1 MPLNVFSQFSFFLF
15 FDNSFSYLFLQQ
27 KKGDVLYAQLDMPES
42 EDSGN
47 NIKVRKPAP
56 YAPTVYADV
65 TPTEVINK
73 AETNSK
79 LPTYE
84 NVQKTTVGV

>member
-1 MPLNVFSQFSFFLF
+1 
-15 FDNSFSYLFLQQ
+15 
-27 KKGDVLYAQLDMPES
+27 MPES
-42 EDSGN
+42 DDTGD

-73 AETNSK
+73 GEPNSMP
-79 LPTYE
+79 PTYE
-84 NVQKTTVGV
+84 NLQKTTVGV

>member
-1 MPLNVFSQFSFFLF
+1 
-15 FDNSFSYLFLQQ
+15 
-27 KKGDVLYAQLDMPES
+27 MPES
-42 EDSGN
+42 DDPGN

-73 AETNSK
+73 AEPNSK

-84 NVQKTTVGV
+84 NVQKAIVGV

>member
-1 MPLNVFSQFSFFLF
+1 MYFLSFLSSSFSY
-15 FDNSFSYLFLQQ
+15 NSFSYIFLQQ

-42 EDSGN
+42 DDPGD

-56 YAPTVYADV
+56 YTPTVYADV
-65 TPTEVINK
+65 TPTEVINL
-73 AETNSK
+73 AEPNSN

>member
-1 MPLNVFSQFSFFLF
+1 MYFLSFLSSPFLY
-15 FDNSFSYLFLQQ
+15 NSFSYFCLQQ
-27 KKGDVLYAQLDMPES
+27 KKGDVLYAQLDIPES
-42 EDSGN
+42 DDPGN

-73 AETNSK
+73 AEPNSK

>member
-1 MPLNVFSQFSFFLF
+1 
-15 FDNSFSYLFLQQ
+15 
-27 KKGDVLYAQLDMPES
+27 MPES

-47 NIKVRKPAP
+47 NIKVRKPTP

-73 AETNSK
+73 AEPNSK
-79 LPTYE
+79 VSTYE
-84 NVQKTTVGV
+84 NVQKTTIGV

>member
-1 MPLNVFSQFSFFLF
+1 MYFLSFPSSSFSYNF
-15 FDNSFSYLFLQQ
+15 FSYLFLQQ

-42 EDSGN
+42 DDPGN

-73 AETNSK
+73 AEPNSK

-84 NVQKTTVGV
+84 NVQKTIVGV

>member
-1 MPLNVFSQFSFFLF
+1 MYFLTF
-15 FDNSFSYLFLQQ
+15 LSSSFSYNFFSYLCLQQ

-42 EDSGN
+42 DEPGN

-65 TPTEVINK
+65 TPTEVLNK
-73 AETNSK
+73 AELNSK

>member
-1 MPLNVFSQFSFFLF
+1 MYFLIFLSSSFSY
-15 FDNSFSYLFLQQ
+15 NSFSYLCLQQ

-42 EDSGN
+42 DEPGN
-47 NIKVRKPAP
+47 NMKVRKPAP

-65 TPTEVINK
+65 TPTEVLNK
-73 AETNSK
+73 AELNSK

>member
-1 MPLNVFSQFSFFLF
+1 MDHEYAVVNKK
-15 FDNSFSYLFLQQ
+15 NRKQ

>member
-1 MPLNVFSQFSFFLF
+1 ML
-15 FDNSFSYLFLQQ
+15 
-27 KKGDVLYAQLDMPES
+27 ES
-42 EDSGN
+42 DEPGN

-73 AETNSK
+73 AEPNSK

-84 NVQKTTVGV
+84 NVQKTIVGV

>member
-1 MPLNVFSQFSFFLF
+1 MYFLSFPSSSFSYNF
-15 FDNSFSYLFLQQ
+15 FSYLFLQQ

-42 EDSGN
+42 DEPGN

-65 TPTEVINK
+65 TPTEVLNK
-73 AETNSK
+73 AELNSK

>member
-1 MPLNVFSQFSFFLF
+1 
-15 FDNSFSYLFLQQ
+15 
-27 KKGDVLYAQLDMPES
+27 MPES
-42 EDSGN
+42 DDPGN
-47 NIKVRKPAP
+47 HIKVRKPAP

-73 AETNSK
+73 AEPNSK

>member
-1 MPLNVFSQFSFFLF
+1 
-15 FDNSFSYLFLQQ
+15 
-27 KKGDVLYAQLDMPES
+27 MPES
-42 EDSGN
+42 DDPGN
-47 NIKVRKPAP
+47 NINVRKPAP

-65 TPTEVINK
+65 TPTGVINK
-73 AETNSK
+73 AEPNSK

>member
-1 MPLNVFSQFSFFLF
+1 
-15 FDNSFSYLFLQQ
+15 
-27 KKGDVLYAQLDMPES
+27 MPES
-42 EDSGN
+42 DDPGD

-56 YAPTVYADV
+56 YTPTVYADV
-65 TPTEVINK
+65 TPTEVINL
-73 AETNSK
+73 AEPNSN

>member
-1 MPLNVFSQFSFFLF
+1 MYFLSFLSSSFSY
-15 FDNSFSYLFLQQ
+15 NSFSYLFLQE

-42 EDSGN
+42 DDPEN

-56 YAPTVYADV
+56 YVPTVYADV
-65 TPTEVINK
+65 TPTGVINK
-73 AETNSK
+73 AEPNSK
-79 LPTYE
+79 LPTYA

>member
-1 MPLNVFSQFSFFLF
+1 
-15 FDNSFSYLFLQQ
+15 
-27 KKGDVLYAQLDMPES
+27 MPES
-42 EDSGN
+42 DEPGN

-73 AETNSK
+73 AEPNQSYQHTRTCRK
-79 LPTYE
+79 QPLE
-84 NVQKTTVGV
+84 CK

>member
-1 MPLNVFSQFSFFLF
+1 MYFLSFLSSSFSY
-15 FDNSFSYLFLQQ
+15 NSFSYLFLQQ

-73 AETNSK
+73 AEPNSK
-79 LPTYE
+79 VSTYE
-84 NVQKTTVGV
+84 NVQKTTIGV